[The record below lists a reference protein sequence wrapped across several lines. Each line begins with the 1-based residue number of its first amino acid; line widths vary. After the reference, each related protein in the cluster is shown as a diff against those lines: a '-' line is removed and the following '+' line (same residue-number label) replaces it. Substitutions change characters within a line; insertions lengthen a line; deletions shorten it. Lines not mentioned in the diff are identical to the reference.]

1 VSRSIWR
8 ELAISPSTDE
18 REIRRA
24 YARRLKIVQPEDDP
38 QGFQAL
44 RAAFEQAM
52 NHARHAAWEA
62 DNGWNEDDAVDEGL
76 DASVAPAGENHAPP
90 PATPLTGASSQD
102 PALIA
107 EMARDRADRDEHQRR
122 CDALSEALRQ
132 PAPDGDAVLTA
143 LVAVFR
149 SPALGALDVHES
161 TEHWLGQLAGQRG
174 PGFDALLE
182 PAITFFGWDHRPVG
196 DHWHPGLGAL
206 QHRADLETIRR
217 LGNPASAGHLAF
229 MALSRPVR
237 PHQQMHARLQ
247 PGLGRQISDLLARI
261 DYEVPYVL
269 GYLNPASVAW
279 WREHLSRPRFGVASA
294 WFTGI
299 VTLLSALFTSAA
311 SPPGLGAVGLA
322 AGAGIGL
329 FSSILLALAGHY
341 LFILPRWR
349 QTTSLAADNFWR
361 SCGWAPAMALL
372 MLATAFVPPGDGP
385 AQSAAAV
392 ATALAGI
399 GLVWWAALVGDAD
412 RWGQRLNWLWIWL
425 SLFVPLWFIC
435 AIHMANRPALYVALL
450 ALMLLL
456 PLGGLHLARRW
467 PQDGPWRWR
476 GDLLLVAAAVLG
488 VALCVASA
496 RFQVGTSGAAVLFLT
511 GTAGALATP
520 HLHPWLANLRRWLS
534 PLGLVAIF
542 LFMVVAL
549 PPEQS
554 GGAEF
559 FIWGGAWFCGVLA
572 FTVLGDLFR
581 DRLPR
586 PGGHSRRQRRKSVD
600 RFA

>member
-1 VSRSIWR
+1 MKPSIWR
-8 ELAISPSTDE
+8 ELAISSTTDE

-24 YARRLKIVQPEDDP
+24 YARRLKIVHPEDDP
-38 QGFQAL
+38 EGFQAL
-44 RAAFEQAM
+44 RAAFEQAL

-62 DNGWNEDDAVDEGL
+62 ENGWDENDAVDEGL
-76 DASVAPAGENHAPP
+76 DASPAPAVEDLAPVEAP
-90 PATPLTGASSQD
+90 RDEGPHRDPL
-102 PALIA
+102 LVA
-107 EMARDRADRDEHQRR
+107 EMARDRADRDEHQHR
-122 CDALSEALRQ
+122 CDALAEALRR
-132 PAPDGDAVLTA
+132 PTPDDEEVLTA

-149 SPALGALDVHES
+149 SPALGALDVHDS
-161 TEHWLGQLAGQRG
+161 TEHWLGQLAAQRG

-182 PAITFFGWDHRPVG
+182 PTITFFGWDHRPVG
-196 DHWHPGLGAL
+196 DRWNPGLGAL
-206 QHRADLETIRR
+206 QHREDLETIRR
-217 LGNPASAGHLAF
+217 LRNPASAGHAAF
-229 MALSRPVR
+229 MTLSHPVG
-237 PHQQMHARLQ
+237 PHERMRARLL
-247 PGLGRQISDLLARI
+247 PELGRQISDLLARI
-261 DYEVPYVL
+261 DHEVPYVL
-269 GYLNPASVAW
+269 GYLNPESIAW
-279 WREHLSRPRFGVASA
+279 WREHLSRPRFGVGSA

-311 SPPGLGAVGLA
+311 SPPGLGAIGLA

-329 FSSILLALAGHY
+329 FGSILLALAGHY
-341 LFILPRWR
+341 LFVLPRWR
-349 QTTSLAADNFWR
+349 HTTGLAADNFWR

-399 GLVWWAALVGDAD
+399 GLIWWAALVGDAD

-425 SLFVPLWFIC
+425 SLFVPLWLIC
-435 AIHMANRPALYVALL
+435 AIHMANRPALYIALL
-450 ALMLLL
+450 TLMLLL
-456 PLGGLHLARRW
+456 PVGGLHLARRW

-476 GDLLLVAAAVLG
+476 VGSLLILAAVLG
-488 VALCVASA
+488 AALCLASPS
-496 RFQVGTSGAAVLFLT
+496 FWVGTPGVAVLFVT

-520 HLHPWLANLRRWLS
+520 HQHAWLVNLRRWVS
-534 PLGLVAIF
+534 PLGLMAIF
-542 LFMVVAL
+542 FFMIAAL

-559 FIWGGAWFCGVLA
+559 FVWGGAWFCGVLA
-572 FTVLGDLFR
+572 LTALGDLFS

-586 PGGHSRRQRRKSVD
+586 AGGHSRRQRRKSAD